1 MNPIESHVV
10 FRANE
15 EMLGLLE
22 SAQRLELTPDLS
34 PFESPNRLFDL
45 RLGDYLTKA
54 ILLDLPTITESQKTL
69 DGINYFKV
77 ADICQLLYCI
87 PRAELPDYRAKGT
100 SLARMLERDSR
111 YSLKSGLTPPTHN
124 ITSEF
129 FKREVPESLAS
140 VKEVEKRIKRA
151 MEQKGSGNVQTQVL
165 EFEDESQIP
174 EDSVRVMGADEEDQS

>member
-1 MNPIESHVV
+1 MNPIESHVIV
-10 FRANE
+10 RANE
-15 EMLGLLE
+15 EMLSLLE
-22 SAQRLELTPDLS
+22 TSQRLDFTPDHSLS
-34 PFESPNRLFDL
+34 EDPNRLFDV
-45 RLGDYLTKA
+45 RLGDYCTKA

-77 ADICQLLYCI
+77 ADVCQLLYCI

-100 SLARMLERDSR
+100 SLARMLERNSR
-111 YSLKSGLTPPTHN
+111 YGLRSGLTPPTHC

-151 MEQKGSGNVQTQVL
+151 MEQKGSGNVQTQIL
-165 EFEDESQIP
+165 EFDDESQIP
-174 EDSVRVMGADEEDQS
+174 EDSVRVLQADEDDQS

>member
-1 MNPIESHVV
+1 MNPVESHVIL
-10 FRANE
+10 RTNE
-15 EMLGLLE
+15 EMLSLLE
-22 SAQRLELTPDLS
+22 STQRLELTPDLS
-34 PFESPNRLFDL
+34 SSEQPNRLFDL
-45 RLGDYLTKA
+45 RLGDYSTKA

-87 PRAELPDYRAKGT
+87 PRTELPDYRAKGT

-140 VKEVEKRIKRA
+140 VREVEKRIKRA
-151 MEQKGSGNVQTQVL
+151 MEQKGSGNVLTQLL
-165 EFEDESQIP
+165 EFDDESQIP
-174 EDSVRVMGADEEDQS
+174 ADFQHVVRADEEDQS